1 MHFMAVWGFLALVQS
16 AKISAE
22 RMIIIALDGG
32 ESRQCNGM
40 GRIATRVGG
49 IVVFADTYNWR
60 HAYADMSR
68 NHKAGTYTRQVPAL
82 TMNK

>member
-1 MHFMAVWGFLALVQS
+1 MAAWGFLALLLS
-16 AKISAE
+16 AKISAGQVSN
-22 RMIIIALDGG
+22 IALDGG
-32 ESRQCNGM
+32 ESRQCNGK

-49 IVVFADTYNWR
+49 IVVLTDTYNWR